1 MISGDFFS
9 VANNLGDSGAFNL
22 ESDTSSFQP
31 LLPGIKLN
39 TSPTNHRPIRQVQLA
54 KLDGTA
60 WLHFG
65 NVIISAGNWADRRR
79 SDRQRSLY

>member
-1 MISGDFFS
+1 VLKQCGGNFTRENIMRQALSLHD
-9 VANNLGDSGAFNL
+9 LQL
-22 ESDTSSFQP
+22 PTP
-31 LLPGIKLN
+31 LPGIKLN

-54 KLDGTA
+54 KLDGTT